1 MFYVNVD
8 TFAAICFTSSISF
21 FENYL
26 DNVENVHSRE
36 IFCPDF
42 DVIDREQ
49 IKLNGD
55 FKCYFDTFKFN
66 PFITECEDENGLLYS
81 CNYKD
86 CKDEYDEL
94 NDKRCQTLVL
104 KCSEKNEDNIKT
116 QKSIYSYNILSPGN
130 KTIRKRNIKFGKVT
144 ANIETEVL
152 DYNDKERGKSPVSF
166 ASKKY
171 LYDNSSIEKENFSM
185 CKVFDS
191 LINHIINGDEEIEN
205 IFKLK
210 KCIYSPVCQI
220 IFASIIYIILFI
232 IYTYI
237 NIREFL

>member
-21 FENYL
+21 FENSL
-26 DNVENVHSRE
+26 DNVENTHSWE

-42 DVIDREQ
+42 DIIDREQ

-81 CNYKD
+81 CYYKD

-104 KCSEKNEDNIKT
+104 ECSEKSENNVKS
-116 QKSIYSYNILSPGN
+116 QKSIYSYNVLSFGN
-130 KTIRKRNIKFGKVT
+130 KTVRKNNIKFGDFTV
-144 ANIETEVL
+144 NSETEVL
-152 DYNDKERGKSPVSF
+152 NFNSEEGNKPPVSL

-171 LYDNSSIEKENFSM
+171 SHDNTSMEKENVSM
-185 CKVFDS
+185 LKVFDS
-191 LINHIINGDEEIEN
+191 FINYIINGNEEIEN
-205 IFKLK
+205 IIKLK
-210 KCIYSPVCQI
+210 KCIYSPLCQI
-220 IFASIIYIILFI
+220 VFASIIYIILFI
-232 IYTYI
+232 FCINI
-237 NIREFL
+237 NIR